1 MAGPPLDVDASRHSY
16 TGGHFR
22 QRLKNIV
29 GAYVEGK
36 INTATTRANT
46 EAPVAARL
54 VEDRLAE
61 EERINTVDAKD
72 VATVPGEEKLVL
84 FPTYARVKPHLF
96 HGSHHHVSTSEHG
109 TRQVI
114 SALINS

>member
-1 MAGPPLDVDASRHSY
+1 MAAPPFDVDTSRHSY
-16 TGGHFR
+16 SGGHFR

-36 INTATTRANT
+36 INTRTTRGIT
-46 EAPVAARL
+46 EPPAAARL

-61 EERINTVDAKD
+61 EESLNKVDAKD
-72 VATVPGEEKLVL
+72 VAGIPGDEKLVL

-96 HGSHHHVSTSEHG
+96 HGSHHHISTSEHG
-109 TRQVI
+109 SRCVM
-114 SALINS
+114 SSLIAS

>member
-1 MAGPPLDVDASRHSY
+1 MAPPPFDVDAPRHSY
-16 TGGHFR
+16 SGHRFR

-36 INTATTRANT
+36 VNTGNTRGINT
-46 EAPVAARL
+46 EPPVAARL

-61 EERINTVDAKD
+61 EERVNHVDAKD
-72 VATVPGEEKLVL
+72 AAAVPGDEKLVL

-96 HGSHHHVSTSEHG
+96 HATHHHIATSEYGAH
-109 TRQVI
+109 
-114 SALINS
+114 ALSCQG